1 MRHKRAVTSSR
12 VTFAFVAA
20 AFAGLACLSL
30 GARAVAVPRSE
41 VAQPAMLRGA
51 LETARQQQRAAQQR
65 AERLEAQTRQSE
77 RAADKAMRQA
87 AATAARV
94 QQSEAGIAAAQAEI
108 ALIDRQ
114 RTALERQLRQRR
126 APLLQLT
133 GALQTMASRPVTLSL
148 LQPGSLG
155 DIVHTR
161 AVLAG
166 AVPEIRARTAALRGD
181 MLRAAALR
189 KQRTRLLAALREA
202 QGEMAARRRD
212 LLALA
217 ETQRIAA
224 RRSGGNAAR
233 ENNRALALAEE
244 SRDLD
249 ALLGAFSAD
258 SALRTR
264 LAALPGPVLLPSYSA
279 AARPAAS
286 APAARS
292 APAAKTEGRP
302 PSIQLPAAGQ
312 VVTGFGEVGAGD
324 ARSTGIDIVPRARAV
339 IVSPAGG
346 RVAFAGPYRGY
357 DTIVILEH
365 DNGWSSLVTGL
376 GETSVTIGQTVG
388 AGYPLGRAG
397 DEDPRIGF
405 ELREG
410 GQPVNPL
417 PYLR

>member
-1 MRHKRAVTSSR
+1 MRHKRAVS
-12 VTFAFVAA
+12 AFVAKIAIVA
-20 AFAGLACLSL
+20 AASASLVGWSLAS
-30 GARAVAVPRSE
+30 RAVAVPRTE
-41 VAQPAMLRGA
+41 AVQQATLRGA
-51 LETARQQQRAAQQR
+51 LDMARQQQRAAQQR
-65 AERLEAQTRQSE
+65 AERLEAQTEQSE

-94 QQSEAGIAAAQAEI
+94 QQSEAGIAAAEAQI

-114 RTALERQLRQRR
+114 RAALERQLSQRR
-126 APLLQLT
+126 APLLRLT

-148 LQPGSLG
+148 LQPGSLS

-166 AVPEIRARTAALRGD
+166 AVPEIRERTAALRSD
-181 MLRAAALR
+181 MRQAAALR
-189 KQRTRLLAALREA
+189 SQRTRTLAALREA
-202 QGEMAARRRD
+202 QGDMTARRRD

-217 ETQRIAA
+217 ETERIAA
-224 RRSGGNAAR
+224 RRAGGSAAR
-233 ENNRALALAEE
+233 ENSRALALAEE

-264 LAALPGPVLLPSYSA
+264 LAALPGPVLLPAYSA
-279 AARPAAS
+279 TGQPAGPAER
-286 APAARS
+286 APV
-292 APAAKTEGRP
+292 APVDTRP

-312 VVTGFGEVGAGD
+312 VVTGFGEMGAGD
-324 ARSTGIDIVPRARAV
+324 ARSTGIDIVPLSQAV

-357 DTIVILEH
+357 GTIVILEH
-365 DNGWSSLVTGL
+365 DNGFSSLVTGL
-376 GETSVTIGQTVG
+376 GETSVTIGQDIG
-388 AGYPLGRAG
+388 AGYPLGRAS
-397 DEDPRIGF
+397 EQDPRIGF
-405 ELREG
+405 ELRKD
-410 GQPVNPL
+410 GQPINPL